1 MQALL
6 ERVARRVKQNSLSAE
21 VLENEEYSK
30 VAIVSLY
37 LYFQWHIPY
46 ITNLR
51 LVYLHVYVQVLTNVM
66 VSCSNKTAVSCTCKT
81 VANI

>member
-21 VLENEEYSK
+21 ELENEEYSK

-51 LVYLHVYVQVLTNVM
+51 LVYLYVQVLTNVM